1 MSRDND
7 VFKVLVTKGNQA
19 VLGPNLKVDNLADGQ
34 IGVFNADTNVSLNAA
49 SAATTKNFYL
59 AVGVH
64 SGGALASIRQS
75 SGNEIQGDK
84 ISGYTF
90 KPHTAGQAQIVE
102 VEVATAKCDA
112 DYALKIEFFNAK
124 IWRNMGYTPYSHTF
138 NIRTACCVDCADD
151 CNTADPAEIIKLFS
165 QRINGSKDQLV
176 TAQVIAVDAITIAD
190 QGTSVDYA
198 AGAVITNLDD
208 IADVIAFNKTAATE
222 GDKIQV
228 KLRLTSKPINAAM
241 SNIGGIDLKYYN
253 QRETTMVV
261 SFGDGFNCGGKITI
275 TQDAAY
281 EQGNGYDIQQR
292 EYKTLGWQ
300 SDSGAYRQ
308 SAVTGMPWQNI
319 KFYANADTKYDKIA
333 LEYQH
338 EAQGGWLDYKN
349 ELATEIAIPEPDT
362 TTRNGLLAILDV
374 FGTKVGKDAKADD
387 AALANTNPAV
397 VEEVED
403 INDVTKDGIE

>member
-34 IGVFNADTNVSLNAA
+34 IGVFNADTNMSIDATLAA
-49 SAATTKNFYL
+49 KTKDFYL
-59 AVGVH
+59 AIGVH
-64 SGGALASIRQS
+64 SGGELASVRQS
-75 SGNEIQGDK
+75 SGNEIQSEK
-84 ISGYTF
+84 ITDYTF
-90 KPHTAGQAQIVE
+90 KPHSAGRPQIQE
-102 VEVATAKCDA
+102 VEVTSAKCDA

-165 QRINGSKDQLV
+165 QRINGSKNQLV
-176 TAQVIAVDAITIAD
+176 TAQVVALDAITIAN
-190 QGTSVDYA
+190 QGTSVNYA
-198 AGAVITNLDD
+198 VGAVITNLDD
-208 IADVIAFNKTAATE
+208 IDDVIVFNKAQADAE
-222 GDKIQV
+222 DKIQV

-253 QRETTMVV
+253 QRETTMIV

-275 TQDAAY
+275 TQEAAF
-281 EQGNGYDIQQR
+281 EQGNGYDVQQR

-300 SDSGAYRQ
+300 SDSGVYRQ
-308 SAVTGMPWQNI
+308 SSVTGMPWQNI
-319 KFYANADTKYDKIA
+319 KFYANADTKYDKIV

-349 ELATEIAIPEPDT
+349 ELATEITIPESDT
-362 TTRNGLLAILDV
+362 VTRNGLLTILDV
-374 FGTKVGKDAKADD
+374 FAGKVGKDAKLDD
-387 AALANTNPAV
+387 AAIASTNPAV
-397 VEEVED
+397 VEEIKD